1 MKVGE
6 RLFWLSVIKRS
17 IYYHKKA
24 FLGIA
29 LIFSLLIFM
38 QWFYAIFQQYVLAIL
53 QTIQQFFDISTKV
66 EQPINQWQTPCKVL
80 YLIVLSI
87 LFFMLGYFL
96 FRLQRKRQN
105 EKVSWIKN
113 GGTVSNYFGLISG
126 ELLVI
131 SITVSV
137 VMSMVMFLLQTWI
150 LPMIFSLCRYYF
162 ADIHHFS
169 IKEWI
174 QAPVPAKNIFQIKVP
189 ESENGLWQFIQN
201 QIHLEK
207 ISLQMLFRTCC
218 VNSLGLITVNS
229 LIYFIQNLKKG
240 RMYFAK

>member
-29 LIFSLLIFM
+29 LFFSLLILM

-131 SITVSV
+131 SITISV

-174 QAPVPAKNIFQIKVP
+174 QVPVPAKNIFQIKVP

>member
-1 MKVGE
+1 M
-6 RLFWLSVIKRS
+6 FWLSVIKRS

-29 LIFSLLIFM
+29 LFFSLLILM

-174 QAPVPAKNIFQIKVP
+174 QVPVPAKNIFQIKVP

>member
-29 LIFSLLIFM
+29 LFFSLLILM

-66 EQPINQWQTPCKVL
+66 EQPINQWQTPCKAL

-96 FRLQRKRQN
+96 FYFQRKRQR
-105 EKVSWIKN
+105 EKISWMNN
-113 GGTVSNYFGLISG
+113 GGTVSNYFVLMSG

-131 SITVSV
+131 CISV
-137 VMSMVMFLLQTWI
+137 TLMMSMILFLLQT
-150 LPMIFSLCRYYF
+150 LIFPVIFALCRFYLT
-162 ADIHHFS
+162 DIQHFS

>member
-29 LIFSLLIFM
+29 LFFSLLILM
-38 QWFYAIFQQYVLAIL
+38 QWFYAIFQQYLIAIIHA
-53 QTIQQFFDISTKV
+53 IQQFFDISAKAKQLIT
-66 EQPINQWQTPCKVL
+66 QWQSPSRML
-80 YLIVLSI
+80 YMIVLCI
-87 LFFMLGYFL
+87 LFLILGYFL
-96 FRLQRKRQN
+96 FRLQRNRQN
-105 EKVSWIKN
+105 EKVSWINN

-169 IKEWI
+169 INEWI

-207 ISLQMLFRTCC
+207 ISLQMLVKTCFI
-218 VNSLGLITVNS
+218 NSLGLITVNS

-240 RMYFAK
+240 RISFAK

>member
-29 LIFSLLIFM
+29 LFFSLLILI
-38 QWFYAIFQQYVLAIL
+38 QWFYAIFQQYLIAIIHA
-53 QTIQQFFDISTKV
+53 IQQFFDISAKAKQLIT
-66 EQPINQWQTPCKVL
+66 QWQSPSRML
-80 YLIVLSI
+80 YMIVLCI
-87 LFFMLGYFL
+87 LFLILGYFL
-96 FRLQRKRQN
+96 FRLQKNRQN
-105 EKVSWIKN
+105 EKVSWINN

-137 VMSMVMFLLQTWI
+137 VMSMVMFLLRTWI

-207 ISLQMLFRTCC
+207 ISLQMLVKTCFI
-218 VNSLGLITVNS
+218 NSLGLITVNS

-240 RMYFAK
+240 RISFAK

>member
-1 MKVGE
+1 M
-6 RLFWLSVIKRS
+6 FWLSVIKRS

-24 FLGIA
+24 FLVIA
-29 LIFSLLIFM
+29 LFFSLLILM

-218 VNSLGLITVNS
+218 LNSLGLITVNS

>member
-1 MKVGE
+1 M
-6 RLFWLSVIKRS
+6 FWLSVIKRS

-29 LIFSLLIFM
+29 LFFSLLILM

-207 ISLQMLFRTCC
+207 ISLQMLFRTCY

>member
-1 MKVGE
+1 M
-6 RLFWLSVIKRS
+6 FWLSVIKRS

-29 LIFSLLIFM
+29 LFFSLLILM

>member
-29 LIFSLLIFM
+29 LFFSLLILI

>member
-29 LIFSLLIFM
+29 LFFSLLILM

-131 SITVSV
+131 CIFVTLM
-137 VMSMVMFLLQTWI
+137 MSMILFLLQT
-150 LPMIFSLCRYYF
+150 LIFPVIFALCRFYLT
-162 ADIHHFS
+162 DIQHFS

-174 QAPVPAKNIFQIKVP
+174 QAPNTRSSVIKVP

-207 ISLQMLFRTCC
+207 NSLQMLFRTCC

>member
-29 LIFSLLIFM
+29 LFFSLLILM

-150 LPMIFSLCRYYF
+150 LPMIFSFCRYYF
-162 ADIHHFS
+162 TDIHHFS

-174 QAPVPAKNIFQIKVP
+174 QVPVPAKNIFQIKVP

>member
-1 MKVGE
+1 M
-6 RLFWLSVIKRS
+6 FWLSVIKRS

-29 LIFSLLIFM
+29 LFFSLLILM

-87 LFFMLGYFL
+87 LFFMFGYFL

-174 QAPVPAKNIFQIKVP
+174 QAPVPPKIFFK
-189 ESENGLWQFIQN
+189 
-201 QIHLEK
+201 
-207 ISLQMLFRTCC
+207 
-218 VNSLGLITVNS
+218 
-229 LIYFIQNLKKG
+229 
-240 RMYFAK
+240 

>member
-66 EQPINQWQTPCKVL
+66 EQPINQWQSPCKVL

-96 FRLQRKRQN
+96 FRLQRNRQN

-131 SITVSV
+131 CISV
-137 VMSMVMFLLQTWI
+137 TLMMSMILFLLQTLI
-150 LPMIFSLCRYYF
+150 FPMIFALCRFYL
-162 ADIHHFS
+162 ADIQHFS

-207 ISLQMLFRTCC
+207 ISLQMLFRTCF

-229 LIYFIQNLKKG
+229 LIYFIQNIKKG

>member
-1 MKVGE
+1 
-6 RLFWLSVIKRS
+6 F
-17 IYYHKKA
+17 
-24 FLGIA
+24 
-29 LIFSLLIFM
+29 FSLLILM

>member
-29 LIFSLLIFM
+29 LFFSLLILM

-53 QTIQQFFDISTKV
+53 QTIQHFFDISTKV

>member
-29 LIFSLLIFM
+29 LFFSLLILI
-38 QWFYAIFQQYVLAIL
+38 QWFYAIFQQYLIAVIHA
-53 QTIQQFFDISTKV
+53 IQQFFDFSAKV
-66 EQPINQWQTPCKVL
+66 KQPITQWQAPSRML
-80 YLIVLSI
+80 YLLVLCI
-87 LFFMLGYFL
+87 LFLILGYCL
-96 FRLQRKRQN
+96 FRLQKNRQN
-105 EKVSWIKN
+105 EKTSWIKN

-137 VMSMVMFLLQTWI
+137 VISMVMFLLQTWI
-150 LPMIFSLCRYYF
+150 LPMIFSFCRYYL
-162 ADIHHFS
+162 ADIQHFS

-174 QAPVPAKNIFQIKVP
+174 QTPVPAQNIFQIKIP
-189 ESENGLWQFIQN
+189 ESENGLWQFVQN

>member
-29 LIFSLLIFM
+29 LFFSLLILM

-131 SITVSV
+131 SITISV